1 MKTYK
6 LIINPFAEIEIKE
19 TRNWYNLQ
27 KDNLGEEYLQEIK
40 KTTIRIQENPL
51 QFPKIKN
58 KIRKV
63 VISRFPFSIYF
74 YIDELTINVFA
85 VFHTSRNP
93 MIWKER
99 FDNK

>member
-40 KTTIRIQENPL
+40 KTAIRIQGNPF
-51 QFPKIKN
+51 QFPVIKK

-63 VISRFPFSIYF
+63 VVSRFPFSIYF

-93 MIWKER
+93 MIWKQR
-99 FDNK
+99 FDSK

>member
-40 KTTIRIQENPL
+40 KTAIRIPENPF
-51 QFPKIKN
+51 QFPKIK
-58 KIRKV
+58 KKRRKV
-63 VISRFPFSIYF
+63 VVNKFPFSIYF
-74 YIDELTINVFA
+74 YINELTINVFA

-93 MIWKER
+93 MIWKQR
-99 FDNK
+99 FDSK